1 MKKCNHQ
8 LVNWLEGMNV
18 GDEHFRQ
25 LENYF
30 IERLCDTAALHIT
43 KHNYGLLPPVDG
55 ENTSSE
61 FDISEQVSGKVEIK
75 LRRCNAI
82 TAGCCR
88 IAYNPPPE
96 VCLLHTHSFDAG
108 AEAAPAQ
115 NTIWDVV
122 LTVNPFVRIP
132 TGTPAADEL
141 PPRPPHATEDYQLSV
156 VPRGEIHSDRLGLH
170 HLVIGRIRP
179 YGGRY
184 EVDTQYIPPCT
195 RMSSHP
201 DLLAYYER
209 FGTYLNTL
217 ERSSKLILS
226 KNRSHHSTIAA
237 HVGTLS
243 EDLMHYIATI
253 YFPYRNMGQEEAPI
267 RIVNY
272 FSTLAHVCYVS
283 LNKQSRT
290 ETEELLGYFHEWSD
304 VTPGSFEE
312 LLANTLGIIYDHNAL
327 RTTMLQIE
335 TFLHILSDLWLKLS
349 GLEYIG
355 KHKDNIVVSER
366 YHQQEQPKANG
377 TNWSILD

>member
-1 MKKCNHQ
+1 
-8 LVNWLEGMNV
+8 
-18 GDEHFRQ
+18 
-25 LENYF
+25 
-30 IERLCDTAALHIT
+30 
-43 KHNYGLLPPVDG
+43 
-55 ENTSSE
+55 
-61 FDISEQVSGKVEIK
+61 
-75 LRRCNAI
+75 
-82 TAGCCR
+82 
-88 IAYNPPPE
+88 
-96 VCLLHTHSFDAG
+96 
-108 AEAAPAQ
+108 
-115 NTIWDVV
+115 
-122 LTVNPFVRIP
+122 
-132 TGTPAADEL
+132 
-141 PPRPPHATEDYQLSV
+141 
-156 VPRGEIHSDRLGLH
+156 
-170 HLVIGRIRP
+170 
-179 YGGRY
+179 
-184 EVDTQYIPPCT
+184 
-195 RMSSHP
+195 MSSHP

-237 HVGTLS
+237 HVSTLS

-272 FSTLAHVCYVS
+272 FSTLAHICYVS

-290 ETEELLGYFHEWSD
+290 ETEELLSYFHEWSD

-327 RTTMLQIE
+327 RATMIQIE

-366 YHQQEQPKANG
+366 YHQQEQPKAKG
-377 TNWSILD
+377 TNWSFLD